1 MAKRKPIVTNFLDDD
16 APEQQQQTQKS
27 RSNKPRRSP
36 INTDFL
42 DDVQVETQ
50 AEQVQPEPTQ
60 PEPTVQQQILGDQQT
75 PFVPPTA
82 TTIQESTAQPITSE
96 GLIQDFDKFIEPP
109 PERGIGLRPTPSI
122 GPGQQM
128 DTEGISGEDAAKA
141 YATLIR
147 SQTENLTPTQAEKSF
162 RTQGENIAGS
172 LAQGLIS
179 TPQGLLRAGEAVG
192 LDFLKPV
199 ADKVSELSEYLTPNE
214 MDYMLQTVA
223 GAGSFASFFVP
234 GLGVA
239 KGAGLISKASPKLAK
254 WLASGVSGGLEAS
267 VEAGFTYD
275 EVLKETGDKDKA
287 RKAAAKTAALNSI
300 LIPLTNRFGIF
311 GDAEEA
317 WKATL
322 AGMTNEGLQE
332 ASQEII
338 SAISAEK
345 PIDWKGVLES
355 AGIGA
360 ILGGTTGFSMAQGG
374 GDLLDPDKID
384 QTVKEIPKLV
394 TELQDPRLGE
404 QAPETGKP
412 KPPKKPTQ
420 FERPEPPK
428 MDQGAKDVPKKR
440 SPIVVPAEF
449 QVTETETAPQEG
461 VTAEKE
467 DVFEEPKQKASEE
480 RRKAKEQKK
489 AEENKVNELN
499 RQFKNAR
506 RKRNLFDVEE
516 FNKLTEDVKDPEIQ
530 QKKQRVLEEIEAS
543 NKRLTDNSA
552 LTIENVAKRKFRKD
566 VADLTE
572 TQQQSVLE
580 EYNNLREQGVDS
592 FEVPEIIKPQ
602 IKGAED
608 GREIRNVQA
617 EAEVQEEN
625 VQEEPIRADSR
636 QELQDVERKEKP
648 KEVEV
653 AAGEDQPQDDV
664 KVDLEP
670 SEAQKEA
677 GNYKK
682 GHIKRDNFD
691 ITVENPK
698 GSVRTGTDQDG
709 ETWSTKMNNTYGYLK
724 GTVGKDK
731 DHLDV
736 FLAEDYKENAK
747 VFIVNQTTPDGKF
760 DEHKV
765 MMGFDNAE
773 NAEKA
778 FVSNYDKGAAR
789 FSEIVPMSMEE
800 FKKWSVDKAK
810 TSQPAKAD
818 PVEQRVEEIKKQ
830 KKSGITIKEEVEI
843 EETGEIVTIER
854 DASEVLRDTDRKL
867 DAYQQLMDCIK

>member
-50 AEQVQPEPTQ
+50 AEQVQ

-254 WLASGVSGGLEAS
+254 WLASGVSGGLEAA

-636 QELQDVERKEKP
+636 QELQADEAVQQEEEITPEIEVTPSEIK
-648 KEVEV
+648 KEVE
-653 AAGEDQPQDDV
+653 
-664 KVDLEP
+664 KIP
-670 SEAQKEA
+670 SAKEVWKARANLAKQKQE
-677 GNYKK
+677 K
-682 GHIKRDNFD
+682 GRAEVRKQIEETGGAKYFDETQGANGGIYYTLTKDSRDN
-691 ITVENPK
+691 
-698 GSVRTGTDQDG
+698 
-709 ETWSTKMNNTYGYLK
+709 TKWKIAY
-724 GTVGKDK
+724 
-731 DHLDV
+731 
-736 FLAEDYKENAK
+736 
-747 VFIVNQTTPDGKF
+747 F
-760 DEHKV
+760 DE
-765 MMGFDNAE
+765 
-773 NAEKA
+773 
-778 FVSNYDKGAAR
+778 KGAIGDNQ
-789 FSEIVPMSMEE
+789 FSDLDMAIDEFVRMSGQTRLSAEE
-800 FKKWSVDKAK
+800 QDAISNALLEEGEAK
-810 TSQPAKAD
+810 EVKLD